1 MSCHVFLGSNIEYCN
16 LTGLIYPMYHN
27 FWRNTWINLPH
38 LWIKFT
44 DLQIGHTTIGVNL
57 TTKLVSYISLITTT
71 NILIHLCLPN
81 QLSIR
86 HHSIVNLPLDLVLEE
101 ANRIVP
107 EAGTK
112 TRQTQ
117 DIVPNQ
123 LWMSQNAT
131 LLLGTLSLP
140 CPLCSVKALRNPAY
154 GEESTGAIWNL
165 RLTNP
170 DNHSNP
176 VDQATN
182 PGDQAGNQSMLPI
195 QATKQATNPG
205 NQSRQPIQAIEQ
217 ATQRPRQPHNKRE
230 TH

>member
-101 ANRIVP
+101 ANRIVSK
-107 EAGTK
+107 AAK
-112 TRQTQ
+112 DTRQTQ
-117 DIVPNQ
+117 DIVLRTCPAI
-123 LWMSQNAT
+123 LWRSQNPT
-131 LLLGTLSLP
+131 LLQRTLSLP
-140 CPLCSVKALRNPAY
+140 CLLRSVNIR
-154 GEESTGAIWNL
+154 I
-165 RLTNP
+165 
-170 DNHSNP
+170 
-176 VDQATN
+176 
-182 PGDQAGNQSMLPI
+182 
-195 QATKQATNPG
+195 
-205 NQSRQPIQAIEQ
+205 
-217 ATQRPRQPHNKRE
+217 PR
-230 TH
+230 